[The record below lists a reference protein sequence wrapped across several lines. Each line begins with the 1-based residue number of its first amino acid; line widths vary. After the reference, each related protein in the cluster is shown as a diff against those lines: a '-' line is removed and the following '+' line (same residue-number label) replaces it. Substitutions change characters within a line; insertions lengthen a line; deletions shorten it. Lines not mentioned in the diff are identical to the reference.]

1 MTHSARHLT
10 GSRHRATIKGTQG
23 CPEIAVPRVA
33 LGSVVVVAVALILA
47 VLGVALLTGPAPQPA
62 GQLVAGRVTGPGG
75 RPVSGIKV
83 WLNAWPNAAVVKAL
97 SRDGRPVPVTVTG
110 SATTSATGKYAIRVL
125 APAALAPNATN
136 GIIKFQVMSGDS
148 AGWDTSSFSGRLVQT
163 IAGTALAL
171 PSGSGTTD
179 LHLMPH

>member
-1 MTHSARHLT
+1 M
-10 GSRHRATIKGTQG
+10 
-23 CPEIAVPRVA
+23 PRVA
-33 LGSVVVVAVALILA
+33 IGSVVVAVALIPLA
-47 VLGVALLTGPAPQPA
+47 VLGVALLTGPAPQSA
-62 GQLVAGRVTGPGG
+62 GQLVAGRVTGTDG

-97 SRDGRPVPVTVTG
+97 GRDGRPVPITVTG
-110 SATTSATGKYAIRVL
+110 SATTSAKGKYAIRVL

-148 AGWDTSSFSGRLVQT
+148 AGWDTFSFSGRLVQT
-163 IAGTALAL
+163 IAGATLAL

>member
-1 MTHSARHLT
+1 M
-10 GSRHRATIKGTQG
+10 
-23 CPEIAVPRVA
+23 PRVA
-33 LGSVVVVAVALILA
+33 IGSVVVAVALILA
-47 VLGVALLTGPAPQPA
+47 VLGVALLTGPAPQSA
-62 GQLVAGRVTGPGG
+62 GQLVAGRVTGTDG

-97 SRDGRPVPVTVTG
+97 GRDGRPVPITVTG
-110 SATTSATGKYAIRVL
+110 SATTSAKGKYAIRVL

-163 IAGTALAL
+163 IAGATLAL